1 MRLRYKRWARPY
13 IEAQKN
19 VYIDS
24 KELKGEVFANIIA
37 RDNVYL
43 EIGGGRGDF
52 IVEMATNNEDFT
64 FVMVE
69 KNLNAAAMAIR
80 KIVDADLKNVYVIIK
95 DFFRIKEH
103 FPNESIKGIFLNF
116 SDPWPKTRHAKRRLT
131 HENALKEYRRILIP
145 SGKIA
150 FKTDNVNFYTYSIG
164 RFREYNWDIDFNSY
178 NYSGKDDFDAQSEY
192 EKNFR
197 YQRIPICRLIASKG
211 ENVYDTE

>member
-80 KIVDADLKNVYVIIK
+80 KLSM
-95 DFFRIKEH
+95 
-103 FPNESIKGIFLNF
+103 P
-116 SDPWPKTRHAKRRLT
+116 T
-131 HENALKEYRRILIP
+131 
-145 SGKIA
+145 
-150 FKTDNVNFYTYSIG
+150 
-164 RFREYNWDIDFNSY
+164 
-178 NYSGKDDFDAQSEY
+178 
-192 EKNFR
+192 
-197 YQRIPICRLIASKG
+197 
-211 ENVYDTE
+211 